1 MIVAADKTHTSP
13 AEGDS
18 VQMESPRVWRVI
30 FLNDPVTRMSYAVMV
45 LRKLFGFD
53 EPTATRHM
61 LEAHETGRSVVWVGL
76 RESAEAYVFSLQQW
90 HLSAT
95 IEPNEES

>member
-1 MIVAADKTHTSP
+1 MSKKPDDGGSSAY
-13 AEGDS
+13 G
-18 VQMESPRVWRVI
+18 WRVV

-53 EPTATRHM
+53 ETVAAQHM
-61 LEAHETGRSVVWVGL
+61 MEAHETGRSVVWKGV
-76 RESAEAYVFSLQQW
+76 RENAEAYAFSLQQW

-95 IEPNEES
+95 IETDEAS

>member
-1 MIVAADKTHTSP
+1 MPSSSRTSP
-13 AEGDS
+13 TSLPTTQSLTTHG
-18 VQMESPRVWRVI
+18 WRVV
-30 FLNDPVTRMSYAVMV
+30 FLNDAVTRMSYAVMV

-53 EPTATRHM
+53 EATATKHM
-61 LEAHETGRSVVWVGL
+61 LEAHEEGRSVVWVGL

-95 IEPNEES
+95 LESDEKS

>member
-1 MIVAADKTHTSP
+1 MSTSVENKTL
-13 AEGDS
+13 
-18 VQMESPRVWRVI
+18 WRVV
-30 FLNDPVTRMSYAVMV
+30 FLNDAVTRMSYAVMV
-45 LRKLFGFD
+45 LRKVFGFD

-61 LEAHETGRSVVWVGL
+61 MEAHEQGRTIVWTGL

-95 IEPNEES
+95 IEADEKG

>member
-1 MIVAADKTHTSP
+1 
-13 AEGDS
+13 
-18 VQMESPRVWRVI
+18 
-30 FLNDPVTRMSYAVMV
+30 MSYAVMV
-45 LRKLFGFD
+45 LRKIFGFD

-61 LEAHETGRSVVWVGL
+61 MEAHELGRTIVWTGL

-95 IEPNEES
+95 LEADEKG

>member
-1 MIVAADKTHTSP
+1 MSVVAEKSRETP
-13 AEGDS
+13 AESGKTATA
-18 VQMESPRVWRVI
+18 SPQRWRVV
-30 FLNDPVTRMSYAVMV
+30 FLNDAVTRMSYAVMV

-61 LEAHETGRSVVWVGL
+61 LEAHESGRSVVWAGV
-76 RESAEAYVFSLQQW
+76 RESAEAYAFSLQQW

-95 IEPNEES
+95 IEPDEES

>member
-1 MIVAADKTHTSP
+1 MIFAADKTQATPTAHDAVDT
-13 AEGDS
+13 A
-18 VQMESPRVWRVI
+18 SPRVWRVV
-30 FLNDPVTRMSYAVMV
+30 FLNDAVTRMSYAVMV

-61 LEAHETGRSVVWVGL
+61 LEAHENGRSVVWTGL
-76 RESAEAYVFSLQQW
+76 RENAEAYTFSLQQW

-95 IEPNEES
+95 LEPDEES